1 MPTPTETRMYK
12 KSKERSIFMKSK
24 ILVVLRY
31 ILKAVKAVIRIMS
44 GRRFCRCEK
53 SCPVDPETNE
63 ATENNNL
70 TGN

>member
-1 MPTPTETRMYK
+1 MPTPTESRMYK

-44 GRRFCRCEK
+44 GRRFCRCDK
-53 SCPVDPETNE
+53 SCPGNPETKE
-63 ATENNNL
+63 DTENNNL

>member
-1 MPTPTETRMYK
+1 
-12 KSKERSIFMKSK
+12 MKSK

-53 SCPVDPETNE
+53 SCPVDPETKE
-63 ATENNNL
+63 DTENNNL